1 MANPK
6 IGLQLSTVAA
16 TVREV
21 GVYETMKKIAE
32 IGIHHVEISQVLMN
46 EENINLLLKAKEDFG
61 IQVSAISAMLEP
73 MNNQWDALFDN
84 LEQNFDKIVADCKA
98 LGCTAVRIGSTS
110 PAACGS
116 YEAALEYAKKTN
128 AVGQKLKEQGIDLYF
143 HTHHF
148 ELAMHNGQTVLEIL
162 RDNGENYGFE
172 LDIHWLQRGGFNPVK
187 VIESFDGRVRLLHLK
202 DYRIGHMQVEPDV
215 DFNSREGMMKAYASM
230 NNIVEFAEVGEGTLD
245 IPACIEAGLA
255 GGSEYFLVEQ
265 DMTYGRDPFDCLKT
279 SRDNLVKMG
288 YGDWF

>member
-21 GVYETMKKIAE
+21 GVYETMRKIAE

-73 MNNQWDALFDN
+73 MNNQWDAFFDN
-84 LEQNFDKIVADCKA
+84 LDQNFDKIVADCKA

-148 ELAMHNGQTVLEIL
+148 ELAMHNGQTILEIL

-202 DYRIGHMQVEPDV
+202 DYRINGAKIAKL
-215 DFNSREGMMKAYASM
+215 GMTPEAM
-230 NNIVEFAEVGEGTLD
+230 NDIIEFAEVGAGALPIAE
-245 IPACIEAGLA
+245 CIEAGKRC
-255 GGSEYFLVEQ
+255 GCEFFFIEQ
-265 DMTYGRDPFDCLKT
+265 DMTYDRQPLESVKI
-279 SRDNLVKMG
+279 SYDNLCAMG
-288 YGDWF
+288 YADMFNA

>member
-32 IGIHHVEISQVLMN
+32 IGIHHVEVSQVLMN

-61 IQVSAISAMLEP
+61 VQVSAISAMLEP

-84 LEQNFDKIVADCKA
+84 LQNNFDKIVADCKA

-110 PAACGS
+110 ADACGS
-116 YEAALEYAKKTN
+116 YEAAVEYAKKTN
-128 AVGQKLKEQGIDLYF
+128 AVGRKLKEQGIDLYF

-187 VIESFDGRVRLLHLK
+187 VIEDFNGRVRLLHLK
-202 DYRIGHMQVEPDV
+202 DYRINGAKIAKL
-215 DFNSREGMMKAYASM
+215 GMTPEAM
-230 NNIVEFAEVGEGTLD
+230 NDIIEFAEVGAGALPIAE
-245 IPACIEAGLA
+245 CIEAGKRC
-255 GGSEYFLVEQ
+255 GCEFFFIEQ
-265 DMTYGRDPFDCLKT
+265 DMTYDRQPLESVKI
-279 SRDNLVKMG
+279 SYDNLCAMG
-288 YGDWF
+288 YADMFNA

>member
-16 TVREV
+16 TIREV

-32 IGIHHVEISQVLMN
+32 IGIHHVEVSQVLMN

-61 IQVSAISAMLEP
+61 IQVSAITAMLEP

-84 LEQNFDKIVADCKA
+84 LEQKFDKIVADCKA

-128 AVGQKLKEQGIDLYF
+128 AVGRKLKEQGIDLYF

-172 LDIHWLQRGGFNPVK
+172 LDIHWIQRGGFNPVK
-187 VIESFDGRVRLLHLK
+187 VIENFDGRVRLLHLK
-202 DYRIGHMQVEPDV
+202 DYRVNGPKIAKL
-215 DFNSREGMMKAYASM
+215 GMTPEAL
-230 NNIVEFAEVGEGTLD
+230 NDIIEFAEVGEGALP
-245 IPACIEAGLA
+245 IAECIEAGKRC
-255 GGSEYFLVEQ
+255 GCEFFFIEQ
-265 DMTYGRDPFDCLKT
+265 DMTYDRQPLESVKI
-279 SRDNLVKMG
+279 SYDNLCAMG
-288 YGDWF
+288 YADMFNA

>member
-148 ELAMHNGQTVLEIL
+148 ELAMHNGQTILEIL

-187 VIESFDGRVRLLHLK
+187 VIENFDGRVRLLHLK
-202 DYRIGHMQVEPDV
+202 DYRINGAKIAKL
-215 DFNSREGMMKAYASM
+215 GMTPEAM
-230 NNIVEFAEVGEGTLD
+230 NDIIEFAEVGAGALPIAE
-245 IPACIEAGLA
+245 CIEAGKRC
-255 GGSEYFLVEQ
+255 GCEFFFIEQ
-265 DMTYGRDPFDCLKT
+265 DMTYDRQPLESVKI
-279 SRDNLVKMG
+279 SYDNLCAMG
-288 YGDWF
+288 YADMFNA